1 MVNSRGCWHLH
12 TPGID
17 HLMPIDGNSEGA
29 FFGTHFMKMRGESER
44 HFEPISYL
52 IEAQLCFKSGSLEI
66 SESVEIYVWSG
77 RDCVRGNLLLQAP
90 NRLPACRRERLKFVW
105 WGKWRLEKDAK
116 GSSEKA
122 CFCQDEKMFSFKL
135 SDLDLTFTVGLA
147 TAYWSVMCIVYWA
160 MQLAFRKQ
168 QNLQVKQTL

>member
-1 MVNSRGCWHLH
+1 MVNSQWWQFWKCVFWDSLYEHERW
-12 TPGID
+12 I
-17 HLMPIDGNSEGA
+17 GA
-29 FFGTHFMKMRGESER
+29 TFWTHFIFDWGTT
-44 HFEPISYL
+44 L
-52 IEAQLCFKSGSLEI
+52 LKSGSLEI

-122 CFCQDEKMFSFKL
+122 CFCQDEKMFSYKL
-135 SDLDLTFTVGLA
+135 ADLDLTLTVGLA
-147 TAYWSVMCIVYWA
+147 TVYWSDMCIVYKA
-160 MQLAFRKQ
+160 IQLGFRKQ
-168 QNLQVKQTL
+168 KNLEARQTL